1 MKLTA
6 DTPCPFRGYDH
17 KLLID
22 TLEDSAGTMADV
34 LSTHPHG
41 SMDMARDNV
50 PSVPLPNPPFVFPL
64 QPDTV
69 NESNSHSGL
78 PSAAGNTISPR
89 SGARSRPHKI
99 SLNALP
105 AFEFGA
111 PASSPTKSSPSPSRS
126 PSRRTPPIS
135 HAGAGHRRNGSE
147 YIGGDITHGGPMLVS
162 TSPTRSDYSSGHR
175 RNGSE
180 FVGAGVTGGGPML
193 VNTDP
198 TNSEG
203 SSNLQLSTRLGP
215 PPVKRGHAHRRSGAI
230 SSHDLSAIIKPPTDS
245 KAESAPATP
254 SDPMFQNVQPPELD
268 RSTSQPVLSTAIQ
281 ESSPPS
287 LHQEKSI
294 GEGQERPRARFS
306 EKIDYYSPRPLST
319 ISSETSSSMS
329 TIRANHSVSNS
340 ISSIVSASISSS
352 PPNIYQTLRRGHVMQ
367 ESERDQVRL
376 RPKTAEA
383 SSRPP
388 SGDWDWGFVDGNTST
403 KRPSSAPSSESPSKE
418 TQHPIVDSALGAS
431 ISSKQTLGDLFSKSA
446 KTVSLSKP
454 VNNQLSKRRPISP
467 TMRPRTSPEPKVTK
481 RQRKGRSWAGL
492 LSRRGKPQDLK
503 EGLTARRSPTP
514 PLRQPSMDME
524 FSFDDINFDEDTTYI
539 IEADSPSSSRVP
551 TTQTHHTDWK
561 PRASSPLS
569 ETDNSASV
577 LDIDAALGSF
587 DMETFGPSFEDAIG
601 GGGSSN
607 VKRPMH
613 SSGITGV
620 FAGPG
625 MHYHRRTESA
635 PEMDAVDRSRF
646 GFPRLGS
653 NPAMAIEEEEE
664 EEDEEDEKTGPP
676 GQMDE
681 AVQIDED
688 RGKGSQASGLGVNI
702 VEAEHLNEQPMRR
715 AQRRPVKA
723 PRLKQVNYE
732 ELSPVE
738 IVEADEEPRFSVITK
753 SSDEST
759 ITPTISP
766 DRLDRLPLPTH
777 TDFTMPTPALTY
789 GTPDTASAISSP
801 DFTRTSFDGPRVH
814 TATSSITDRTT
825 LNSSRAGDQ
834 GLGLHSSIDDVPS
847 LTSSA
852 SITSAHPTRC
862 SISANSA
869 ADRSSSLSA
878 AVPARTRPVSAHKR
892 LSLASL
898 SRLAGSSYNRSK
910 LNIEES
916 APVESVERPEKKKG
930 NRISRMMKFWK
941 SKEKLSSS

>member
-1 MKLTA
+1 
-6 DTPCPFRGYDH
+6 
-17 KLLID
+17 
-22 TLEDSAGTMADV
+22 MADV
-34 LSTHPHG
+34 LSTQSHG
-41 SMDMARDNV
+41 SMDIGRDNV

-64 QPDTV
+64 QPDNA
-69 NESNSHSGL
+69 NESKSRAGV
-78 PSAAGNTISPR
+78 PSATGNTVSPR
-89 SGARSRPHKI
+89 SGTRSRPHKI

-105 AFEFGA
+105 AFDFGA

-126 PSRRTPPIS
+126 PSRRTPPIL
-135 HAGAGHRRNGSE
+135 HAGTGHRRNGSE

-162 TSPTRSDYSSGHR
+162 TSPTKSDHSTGHR

-180 FVGAGVTGGGPML
+180 FVGGGVTGGGPML

-198 TNSEG
+198 TNGEG
-203 SSNLQLSTRLGP
+203 SSNPQLNTRLGP

-230 SSHDLSAIIKPPTDS
+230 SSHDLSAILKPPTDG
-245 KAESAPATP
+245 KAESEPATP
-254 SDPMFQNVQPPELD
+254 SDSMFHNVPPPELD
-268 RSTSQPVLSTAIQ
+268 RSISQPVLSTAIQ

-287 LHQEKSI
+287 THQEKSI
-294 GEGQERPRARFS
+294 TGGQERPRARFS

-329 TIRANHSVSNS
+329 TIRANHSLSNS
-340 ISSIVSASISSS
+340 ISSVVSASASSS
-352 PPNIYQTLRRGHVMQ
+352 PPNIYQTLRRGHVMR
-367 ESERDQVRL
+367 ESERNQVKL

-388 SGDWDWGFVDGNTST
+388 SGDWDWGFAGGETST
-403 KRPSSAPSSESPSKE
+403 KRPSSAPSIDSPSKE
-418 TQHPIVDSALGAS
+418 AQIPIVDPTLEAYSP
-431 ISSKQTLGDLFSKSA
+431 SKQTLGDLFSKST
-446 KTVSLSKP
+446 KTISSSKH
-454 VNNQLSKRRPISP
+454 VNNHLSKRRPISP
-467 TMRPRTSPEPKVTK
+467 TIRPRTSPEPKITK

-503 EGLTARRSPTP
+503 EGLVPRRSPTP
-514 PLRQPSMDME
+514 PLRQPSIDTE

-539 IEADSPSSSRVP
+539 LEANSSDSSKAPMA
-551 TTQTHHTDWK
+551 QTYHSDCK

-569 ETDNSASV
+569 ETDNPASV

-587 DMETFGPSFEDAIG
+587 DIESFGPSFEDATS
-601 GGGSSN
+601 GGSSTT
-607 VKRPMH
+607 KRPMH
-613 SSGITGV
+613 SSGATGV

-635 PEMDAVDRSRF
+635 PELDAVDRSRF

-664 EEDEEDEKTGPP
+664 EEDEKIDPP
-676 GQMDE
+676 AQLDA
-681 AVQIDED
+681 AVQDTKD
-688 RGKGSQASGLGVNI
+688 GSRGLQAPGLGVNI
-702 VEAEHLNEQPMRR
+702 VEAETLDEQPMRR
-715 AQRRPVKA
+715 AQRRSVKA
-723 PRLKQVNYE
+723 QTLKQDNFE

-738 IVEADEEPRFSVITK
+738 IVGADEEPRFSVITK

-766 DRLDRLPLPTH
+766 DRLDRFPVSTS

-789 GTPDTASAISSP
+789 GTPDTTSVISSP
-801 DFTRTSFDGPRVH
+801 DFTRTSFDGPRMH

-834 GLGLHSSIDDVPS
+834 GLGLHGSIDDVPS

-852 SITSAHPTRC
+852 STTSAHPARC

-878 AVPARTRPVSAHKR
+878 AIPARTRPASAHKR

-916 APVESVERPEKKKG
+916 APVESAERTEKKKG